1 MDGWTLFFV
10 LLLPLTVCFDSE
22 VTLEKTLGSKPDV
35 TPLCSNT
42 TPIVLIVCN
51 IKTERSRGEQC
62 RLLYRHGQSF
72 NSSCDSRFTLKKD
85 NETIL
90 LHLNSLTPEDSGNYS
105 CQCAYDGGTNIVHLS
120 IIVEDSDSIH
130 SEEEEVSSHPGG
142 LIPSALTAV
151 TVVLIITGVIL
162 GFIHRRIHHGRTQ
175 LGPQSSHP
183 NQELQDIEPYGTFMR
198 KESGL
203 YSTFNMPSSNINT
216 NNSNMSVRKDTNS
229 GNFL

>member
-1 MDGWTLFFV
+1 MTSMDGWTLFFV

-35 TPLCSNT
+35 TPLCNNT
-42 TPIVLIVCN
+42 TAITLIVCS
-51 IKTERSRGEQC
+51 IKTERSGGEQC
-62 RLLYRHGQSF
+62 RLLYRYGEGFH
-72 NSSCDSRFTLKKD
+72 SSCDSRFTLK
-85 NETIL
+85 NGSETAL
-90 LHLNSLTPEDSGNYS
+90 LHLTSLTPEDSGNYS
-105 CQCAYDGGTNIVHLS
+105 CQCSYHGGTYIVHLN
-120 IIVEDSDSIH
+120 ITVE
-130 SEEEEVSSHPGG
+130 EEEEVSSPTGR
-142 LIPSALTAV
+142 LIPTALTAV

-203 YSTFNMPSSNINT
+203 YSTFNVPSPNINT
-216 NNSNMSVRKDTNS
+216 NNSNMSIREDTNS